1 MHIFRWHPELKPSRH
16 GPLVG
21 RTPSLL
27 RQSDLDGACGHHC
40 VLMALMILDVL
51 KRADLSNLP
60 RARSKSLSHMWRM
73 TSMNYFAGTTASDLQ
88 YMLAHYET
96 VIETR
101 IRRRNQIGRVLEI
114 LTDSGV
120 AIVGIR
126 NSQLNHW
133 VLAAGVGGLESGGEI
148 EPSRL
153 LILDPG
159 HPQVA
164 LTAWNAML
172 SVKPD
177 RHNRHVY
184 ETADN
189 RMQVVIE
196 NIITIRRR
204 NPSGR

>member
-1 MHIFRWHPELKPSRH
+1 MHTFRWHPELKPSRY

-40 VLMALMILDVL
+40 VLMALMVLRVL
-51 KRADLSNLP
+51 KRTDLSNLP

-96 VIETR
+96 IIETR
-101 IRRRNQIGRVLEI
+101 TRRSNQIARVLDV
-114 LTDSGV
+114 LADSGV

-126 NSQLNHW
+126 NSRLNHW
-133 VLAAGVGGLESGGEI
+133 VLAAGVGGLEIDGEMK
-148 EPSRL
+148 PSHL
-153 LILDPG
+153 LIIDPG
-159 HPQVA
+159 NAHVPLSV
-164 LTAWNAML
+164 WNAML
-172 SVKPD
+172 AVTPD
-177 RHNRHVY
+177 SHNRHVY

-189 RMQVVIE
+189 RMHVHVE
-196 NIITIRRR
+196 NIVTIRRR
-204 NPSGR
+204 SDIGH